1 MADARGMAE
10 GRIVVQNDV
19 QHNAQHDVQRDIQ
32 LGES

>member
-1 MADARGMAE
+1 MAE